1 MWTGANLPLAIF
13 AACMA
18 ICAPAQAGDWLV
30 NSHIGE
36 TFEAN
41 DNIQQVPKSPGD
53 AFGSITNFSFDA
65 LNNTPTLAV
74 GFGTDLAF
82 REYGGDGAQSSLD
95 GFQGDARASLEKKTK
110 LTDYH
115 LNGSWALVPAA
126 VSELTD
132 SGILAANTTTTSYLA
147 NGGLQH
153 QLNDLNALGW
163 SATGTSVNFS
173 NEDAG
178 LIPYNDV
185 VMTESWIRNL
195 SPITNFT
202 ASLSTQWY
210 QADNE
215 FNTRSL
221 IQSLTGQIDTL
232 LTNRLKL
239 MARAGG
245 GVIRTDEDFFAGS
258 TKADISDTSG
268 NFVGGV
274 DLAYELKN
282 TTITATASHDFAPS
296 SLGEVQDRT
305 EVGLGI
311 DHRINERTGLLLSGQ
326 FYDQAPSTSAPAQ
339 SNDREAMILSLTFT
353 RELIRDWDLLV
364 RYQFVQQDLNTDQFV
379 PFSFD
384 DGSSTSNAVFVT
396 LNRNL
401 HLLQ

>member
-18 ICAPAQAGDWLV
+18 MCAPAQAGTWLL
-30 NSHIGE
+30 NSYIGE
-36 TFEAN
+36 TLEAN
-41 DNIQQVPKSPGD
+41 DNIQQVPKSPGE
-53 AFGSITNFSFDA
+53 AFGSITNFSLDA
-65 LNNTPTLAV
+65 LNSTPTLAL

-95 GFQGDARASLEKKTK
+95 GFQGDARASIEKTTK
-110 LTDYH
+110 LTIYN
-115 LNGSWALVPAA
+115 LNGSWSRAPAA

-147 NGGLQH
+147 NGGFQH
-153 QLNDLNALGW
+153 QLNDINALGW

-173 NEDAG
+173 NDDAG

-202 ASLSTQWY
+202 ASLATQWY
-210 QADNE
+210 EADNE

-221 IQSLTGQIDTL
+221 INSLTGQIDTM

-245 GVIRTDEDFFAGS
+245 GVIQTDEDFVAGS
-258 TKADISDTSG
+258 TRADTSDTSA

-282 TTITATASHDFAPS
+282 TTITATASQDFAPS

-305 EVGLGI
+305 EIGLGL
-311 DHRINERTGLLLSGQ
+311 DHRINERTGLVLSGQ
-326 FYDQAPSTSAPAQ
+326 FYNQTPSTSAPSQ
-339 SNDREAMILSLTFT
+339 SNEREAMILSFALS
-353 RELIRDWDLLV
+353 RELMRDWDLVV
-364 RYQFVQQDLNTDQFV
+364 RYQFVQQDLSTDQFV

-384 DGSSTSNAVFVT
+384 DGSSTSNAVFLT

>member
-30 NSHIGE
+30 NSHVGE

-41 DNIQQVPKSPGD
+41 DNIQQVPKSPGN
-53 AFGSITNFSFDA
+53 AFGSITNFSLDA
-65 LNNTPTLAV
+65 LNTTPTLV
-74 GFGTDLAF
+74 LGFGTDLAL

-110 LTDYH
+110 LTDYN
-115 LNGSWALVPAA
+115 LNGSWARAPAA

-195 SPITNFT
+195 SQNTNFT
-202 ASLSTQWY
+202 ASLATQWY

-221 IQSLTGQIDTL
+221 VQSLTGQIDTL
-232 LTNRLKL
+232 LTNRIKL

-245 GVIRTDEDFFAGS
+245 GVIRTDEDFFAGG
-258 TKADISDTSG
+258 TKADVSDTSG
-268 NFVGGV
+268 SFVGGV
-274 DLAYELKN
+274 DLAYEFKN
-282 TTITATASHDFAPS
+282 TTVTATASHDFAPS

-311 DHRINERTGLLLSGQ
+311 DHRINERTGLVLSGQ
-326 FYDQAPSTSAPAQ
+326 FYDQTPSTSAPAQ

-353 RELIRDWDLLV
+353 RELIRDWDLAV